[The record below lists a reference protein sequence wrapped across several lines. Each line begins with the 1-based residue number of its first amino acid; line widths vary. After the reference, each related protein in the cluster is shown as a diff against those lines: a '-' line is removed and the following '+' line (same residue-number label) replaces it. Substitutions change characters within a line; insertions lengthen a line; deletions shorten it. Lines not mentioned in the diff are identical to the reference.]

1 MAGNKDEI
9 INQRTA
15 GLPFPTFGPNLLQ
28 NNAQRLLAPMRSDHI
43 NRLHP
48 ASREQ
53 PVVTGGGEKQQA
65 HNHKHHATDLLT
77 LKCGGCEARCNQIDK
92 HRPKLHQGVKVV
104 Y

>member
-1 MAGNKDEI
+1 MAGNKDEKC
-9 INQRTA
+9 NQRTA
-15 GLPFPTFGPNLLQ
+15 GLLFPTFDPNLLQ

-53 PVVTGGGEKQQA
+53 PVGGGRNNKLTNITQL
-65 HNHKHHATDLLT
+65 TLLT